1 MGSWKIKRD
10 AMARKTTPGFSG
22 RIAARIVVR
31 LRARID
37 VQSGVRIM
45 KVKLLLPA
53 FLSLALIT
61 FASAQ
66 TRSSASPAGTAAP
79 ASNALPGSASLGQS
93 LAQIEQVAHQT
104 SLDVAKLR
112 IEKWKTDSSVRRQS
126 QTNADS
132 LLSNLTAALPEMI
145 ASSRAAPASVGPG
158 LKIYRDLNVLY
169 DVLSSLAE
177 SAGAFGSKDDY
188 RALAG
193 DTESL
198 DAARH
203 SLADYL
209 ESQAAAQDAEIV
221 RLRSLSAN
229 SAAKASVPKKV
240 VDDTEPV
247 KKPVRKKKK
256 AVPKDASSPA
266 PAQQP

>member
-1 MGSWKIKRD
+1 MLKIK
-10 AMARKTTPGFSG
+10 
-22 RIAARIVVR
+22 
-31 LRARID
+31 
-37 VQSGVRIM
+37 M
-45 KVKLLLPA
+45 KSLLPA
-53 FLSLALIT
+53 LLSLALSS

-66 TRSSASPAGTAAP
+66 TRSSTPNAAAP
-79 ASNALPGSASLGQS
+79 APSALPSAASLAQS

-104 SLDVAKLR
+104 SLDVARLR
-112 IEKWKTDSSVRRQS
+112 PEKWKTDSSSKRQAQS
-126 QTNADS
+126 NADS

-145 ASSRAAPASVGPG
+145 AASRAAPASVAPS

-209 ESQAAAQDAEIV
+209 ESQAAAQDAEIA

-229 SAAKASVPKKV
+229 STAKSTVPKKV
-240 VDDTEPV
+240 VDDNEPV

-256 AVPKDASSPA
+256 AVPKDSSTPVA
-266 PAQQP
+266 AQQP

>member
-1 MGSWKIKRD
+1 M
-10 AMARKTTPGFSG
+10 
-22 RIAARIVVR
+22 
-31 LRARID
+31 
-37 VQSGVRIM
+37 
-45 KVKLLLPA
+45 LLPVA
-53 FLSLALIT
+53 LSLALIS

-66 TRSSASPAGTAAP
+66 TRSSTSNNAGATSAP
-79 ASNALPGSASLGQS
+79 NAFPSSASLGQS
-93 LAQIEQVAHQT
+93 LTQIEQVAHQT

-112 IEKWKTDSSVRRQS
+112 IEKWKMDSSSRRQAQS
-126 QTNADS
+126 NADS

-145 ASSRAAPASVGPG
+145 ASSRAAPASVAPG

-198 DAARH
+198 DSARH

-209 ESQAAAQDAEIV
+209 ESQAAAQDAEIA
-221 RLRSLSAN
+221 RLQALYGN
-229 SAAKASVPKKV
+229 STAKASVPKKI

-247 KKPVRKKKK
+247 KKPLRKKKK
-256 AVPKDASSPA
+256 AVPKNSSTPA
-266 PAQQP
+266 PAQQQP